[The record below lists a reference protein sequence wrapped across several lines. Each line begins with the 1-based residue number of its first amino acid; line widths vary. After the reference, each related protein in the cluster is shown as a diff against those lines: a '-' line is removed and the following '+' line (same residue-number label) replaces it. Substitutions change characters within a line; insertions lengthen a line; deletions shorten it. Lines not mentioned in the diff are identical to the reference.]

1 MRLQSV
7 PAIIALW
14 LTAGMLSAL
23 GAAEFRG
30 IPLQTGVPVEPLVEQ
45 LGEPTSYFREDGCD
59 CAGCRLE
66 ETFFFSDDDSSIT
79 VIARDGIVFSVKISH
94 P

>member
-1 MRLQSV
+1 MRLQLV
-7 PAIIALW
+7 TAMIALW
-14 LTAGMLSAL
+14 LISGMPSAL
-23 GAAEFRG
+23 DATEFRG
-30 IPLQTGVPVEPLVEQ
+30 IPLQTGVPAEPLVEQ

-66 ETFFFSDDDSSIT
+66 ETFFYREGDSSVT

>member
-1 MRLQSV
+1 
-7 PAIIALW
+7 
-14 LTAGMLSAL
+14 MLSGLSAT
-23 GAAEFRG
+23 EFRG
-30 IPLQTGVPVEPLVEQ
+30 IQLQTGLPAEPLVEQ

-66 ETFFFSDDDSSIT
+66 ETFFYREGTST
-79 VIARDGIVFSVKISH
+79 VTIIARDGVVFSVNASH